1 MYNFYILFQL
11 IIKLNHSDNFD
22 QFVCGKWKEESEIP
36 SDSGS
41 YTQFQVVRKDLSANL
56 RRVLENEDTED
67 GANSWDSVKKAKN
80 LYANCMD
87 LDTINAMS
95 NEQLKEEVTIPWPTM
110 GRSQDGQSAYQDSFL
125 LLRSYYHGALEC
137 LIEIE

>member
-1 MYNFYILFQL
+1 MVISLYKTCF
-11 IIKLNHSDNFD
+11 SDNFD

-41 YTQFQVVRKDLSANL
+41 YTQFSVVRKDLSATL
-56 RRVLENEDTED
+56 RRVLENEETEE

-87 LDTINAMS
+87 TDTINAMS
-95 NEQLKEEVTIPWPTM
+95 NEQLKEQVTIAWPTM
-110 GRSQDGQSAYQDSFL
+110 GRTKDGQSAYQDSFL
-125 LLRSYYHGALEC
+125 LLRFYIAL
-137 LIEIE
+137 LK